1 MASGATCVQR
11 LDGSRDSAIH
21 TKYRISLRSSSMRE
35 PRYPLPR
42 VVLTY
47 LKMTTPPAHTVS
59 GRRGRALSFKFLGAI
74 RAGVLFDN
82 DPSAGSPTE
91 TLLRLLLP
99 LNDKDQPGS
108 IPFRR
113 RLRAR
118 QTTLRVECSSRA
130 RQSYVSSENA
140 SNWTIG
146 GPKTPRPLNAPHPR
160 SQAETCGPSQ
170 SHDEPWVDRDTSTA
184 TMSSCCPRR
193 ARGGKGQRE
202 APFLNNR

>member
-59 GRRGRALSFKFLGAI
+59 GATGTRSLVQVPWRNSRRCSFVSTMILP
-74 RAGVLFDN
+74 R
-82 DPSAGSPTE
+82 GSPTE

-99 LNDKDQPGS
+99 LNDKVRWTSRDVAGS
-108 IPFRR
+108 EPP
-113 RLRAR
+113 
-118 QTTLRVECSSRA
+118 TS
-130 RQSYVSSENA
+130 
-140 SNWTIG
+140 
-146 GPKTPRPLNAPHPR
+146 PR
-160 SQAETCGPSQ
+160 SEHFTGP
-170 SHDEPWVDRDTSTA
+170 
-184 TMSSCCPRR
+184 
-193 ARGGKGQRE
+193 
-202 APFLNNR
+202 FNR

>member
-1 MASGATCVQR
+1 MPRQGNAWLNGLVQATSWAWHANARQDKAR
-11 LDGSRDSAIH
+11 QGKAR
-21 TKYRISLRSSSMRE
+21 
-35 PRYPLPR
+35 PLSYHR
-42 VVLTY
+42 KQAY
-47 LKMTTPPAHTVS
+47 
-59 GRRGRALSFKFLGAI
+59 
-74 RAGVLFDN
+74 DYWQ
-82 DPSAGSPTE
+82 
-91 TLLRLLLP
+91 
-99 LNDKDQPGS
+99 DQPGS

-118 QTTLRVECSSRA
+118 QTTLRVECSPRA

-170 SHDEPWVDRDTSTA
+170 SHDESWVDRDTSTA

-193 ARGGKGQRE
+193 ERGGKGQRE